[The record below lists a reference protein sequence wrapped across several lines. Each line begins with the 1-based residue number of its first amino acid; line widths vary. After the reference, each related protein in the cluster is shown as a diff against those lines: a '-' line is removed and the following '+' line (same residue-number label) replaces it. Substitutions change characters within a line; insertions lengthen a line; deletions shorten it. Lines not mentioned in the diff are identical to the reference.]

1 MKATAQGFT
10 LIELLIV
17 IAIIGI
23 LAAVL
28 IPNLLGAR
36 TSAQKTAGQAWGRQ
50 MLTAAQAQLANGTPI
65 SGIATGAKSTDCATG
80 IAPAGLPANISSPE
94 LKTDATSDQCVV
106 NKDGQIAIKFVIGGT
121 TYSWNSIANAMVSGA
136 GNYKTYTVTVAAP
149 TEAAP
154 NATTQQTVW

>member
-1 MKATAQGFT
+1 MKNTAQGFT

-50 MLTAAQAQLANGTPI
+50 MLTAAQAQLAGGTPI
-65 SGIATGAKSTDCATG
+65 ATIADGKKSTICSTG
-80 IAPAGLPANISSPE
+80 ITEGRPADIASPAMTAAGDC
-94 LKTDATSDQCVV
+94 KV
-106 NKDGQIAIKFVIGGT
+106 NKDGAVAVKYTIGADQ
-121 TYSWNSIANAMVSGA
+121 YSWNSIAN
-136 GNYKTYTVTVAAP
+136 TVVKSLDNWTADP
-149 TEAAP
+149 TKNP
-154 NATTQQTVW
+154 NFE